1 MTSAQLLAA
10 VQADYAALGTATF
23 ATQGAIYAK
32 LGSDL
37 AALQASLVAP
47 PPPPPPPPVSGG
59 LTSDTG
65 NPLVSDGNNP
75 LTGA

>member
-10 VQADYAALGTATF
+10 VQADYAALGTATL

-47 PPPPPPPPVSGG
+47 PPPPPVSGG
-59 LTSDTG
+59 MTSDTG